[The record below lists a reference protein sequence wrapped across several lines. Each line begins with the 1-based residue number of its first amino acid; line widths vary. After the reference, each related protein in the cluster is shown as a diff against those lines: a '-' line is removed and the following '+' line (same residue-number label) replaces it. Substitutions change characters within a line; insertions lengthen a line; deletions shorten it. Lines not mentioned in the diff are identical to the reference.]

1 MESAHT
7 PVQHKIVGGEL
18 VNEHVERKL
27 VNFGAIIPY
36 LNIREG
42 SVKLELFCFAEFP
55 ILLFVCS
62 SM

>member
-18 VNEHVERKL
+18 VKEHVERKL

-42 SVKLELFCFAEFP
+42 SVKLELFN
-55 ILLFVCS
+55 
-62 SM
+62 